1 MDRII
6 VGVDFSDESAAAARW
21 VADSFAP
28 AAEVV
33 LVHACPKPAPARVP
47 GRRFVT
53 TEELADVAAR
63 GARARLEEVAAELPE
78 GAGRVT
84 VEARTGTPA
93 DVLAEAARD
102 HHADLVVVGPHAY
115 RGGFPGLLGTT
126 AEGLMLQV
134 SVPVLLVS
142 SPPQGAPRTILAPV
156 DGSVLTRNILAAS
169 HDIASQFEA
178 KLVALHVHDT
188 ATYSALSVLHN
199 ANGAMIRSEAL
210 AESRLWLDQY
220 LRLAGVP
227 AAAADLAVAFGE
239 ARQEILA
246 MARQTH
252 ADLIVMGS
260 HGGGGAI
267 FRRVL
272 GSVAAWVLRHTRQ
285 SVLVLHDAQ
294 ASSLVEPVSEAAAV
308 G

>member
-6 VGVDFSDESAAAARW
+6 VGVDFSAESAAAAHW
-21 VADSFAP
+21 VANSFAP
-28 AAEVV
+28 SAKLV
-33 LVHACPKPAPARVP
+33 LVHACPKPAPPRVP

-53 TEELADVAAR
+53 TEELADVAAS
-63 GARARLEEVAAELPE
+63 GACARLEELAAELDE
-78 GAGRVT
+78 GRVT
-84 VEARTGTPA
+84 VEARTGAAA
-93 DVLAEAARD
+93 DVLAEVAREY
-102 HHADLVVVGPHAY
+102 HADVVVVGPHAY

-134 SVPVLLVS
+134 RVPVLLVS
-142 SPPQGAPRTILAPV
+142 SPPQGPPRTILAPV
-156 DGSVLTRNILAAS
+156 DGSVLTGHILAAA
-169 HDIASQFEA
+169 HDVASAFSA
-178 KLVALHVHDT
+178 KLIALHVHDT
-188 ATYSALSVLHN
+188 ATYAALSVLHN

-227 AAAADLAVAFGE
+227 EADAELSVAFGE

-285 SVLVLHDAQ
+285 SVLVLQDPH
-294 ASSLVEPVSEAAAV
+294 ASSVMEPVAEAAAV

>member
-1 MDRII
+1 MRMDRII
-6 VGVDFSDESAAAARW
+6 VGVDFSAESVAAAYW
-21 VADSFAP
+21 VTGSFAP
-28 AAEVV
+28 SAKLV
-33 LVHACPKPAPARVP
+33 LVHACPKPAPPRVP

-63 GARARLEEVAAELPE
+63 GACARLEELAAEMP
-78 GAGRVT
+78 AGRVT
-84 VEARTGTPA
+84 VEARTGDAA
-93 DVLAEAARD
+93 DVLADAARE
-102 HHADLVVVGPHAY
+102 HRADLVVVGPHVY
-115 RGGFPGLLGTT
+115 RGGFPGLLGST
-126 AEGLMLQV
+126 AEALMLQLR
-134 SVPVLLVS
+134 VPVLLVS
-142 SPPQGAPRTILAPV
+142 SPPEGPPRILLAPV
-156 DGSVLTRNILAAS
+156 DGSALSRSILAAA
-169 HDIASQFEA
+169 HGLASDFEA
-178 KLVALHVHDT
+178 RLIALHVHDT
-188 ATYSALSVLHN
+188 ATYAALSVLHN
-199 ANGAMIRSEAL
+199 ANSAMIRSEAL
-210 AESRLWLDQY
+210 GESRLWLDQY

-227 AAAADLAVAFGE
+227 EAGADLAVAFGE

-285 SVLVLHDAQ
+285 SVLVLQDPQ
-294 ASSLVEPVSEAAAV
+294 GSVQVEPVAEAAAV